1 MQFAFCFCQR
11 LMQLRA
17 AMDIGNHLGRLK
29 PKQIKT
35 FENDTRTLSRTGAD
49 GGEHVPKW
57 QVTLFKSQR
66 Q

>member
-1 MQFAFCFCQR
+1 
-11 LMQLRA
+11 MQLRA
-17 AMDIGNHLGRLK
+17 GMDIGNRLGRLK